1 MRKFFILGLLL
12 GIFFGAFGTGSFFLS
27 SNVPPKTDLSY
38 ELPETYDAL
47 VSAMSAAGDFVEGHK
62 WYGTEKEQAEAYRH
76 VLRILMNSVQENLS
90 DRDFPYF
97 YEINPF
103 SKSGMDNSDQ
113 RYLSV
118 LINGAG
124 VYRIWGHKGTQV
136 DLSFSVYEQDA
147 LSKTLVALN
156 ADDMEIAPDGSFE
169 LIIGGPKVEGNW
181 MPLQKGVKRIL
192 VRQIHSDWTTELPGD
207 IHIDRIDKARPA
219 YPDLSS
225 ADMAEKLRG
234 VTDTFATNVQRW
246 PEYSR
251 TRFDALIPVNS
262 LTKPRDVSS
271 TGGLA
276 GRVMVGGH
284 FYLQDDEALL
294 IKAFPTKAKYQA
306 IQLGHHWWE
315 SLDYAN
321 RQSSL
326 TADQAVLSS
335 DGAYYFILTKN
346 DPGYSNWLDT
356 EGFMRGVLFMRY
368 DGLPGNS
375 MAESLN
381 PSAQL
386 VKFDDLAS
394 LLPQD
399 EPIVSSDQRQG
410 ILAQRRA
417 HVQKRFNF

>member
-1 MRKFFILGLLL
+1 MRKFFILGLLF
-12 GIFFGAFGTGSFFLS
+12 GIVLGAFGTGSFLLS

-47 VSAMSAAGDFVEGHK
+47 VSAMSEAGDFVEGHK